1 MRELKILGVLV
12 FFTLLV
18 YWGVEPYAHSKMEKE
33 VAPANFKFNDLKAI
47 NYQGD
52 ATKGKQLIVSAG
64 CTGCHGIKAA
74 KMPAPMPKD
83 AAAASFGVAPPDLS
97 DAGLIYD
104 TKYLKNFIL
113 NPAHTMLTAMKY
125 SAKKPFPMPQFYG
138 VGGDKNKEV
147 SDIVAFLKSIAPKE
161 LSDKETFEAACGRC
175 HAVKY
180 DKWSQLGDQPKFA
193 GETDKLAYKLKLSQ
207 YMDHLKKYMGATPP
221 DLSIMIRAKSKEYL
235 ETFIDDPQKLLK
247 GTSMPRVG
255 LTKESTE
262 KVISYLESV
271 GDSKKAERESLIPKI
286 IGFLIIFTLFAYL
299 WKVKLWREVH

>member
-12 FFTLLV
+12 FFTLLL
-18 YWGVEPYAHSKMEKE
+18 YWGVEPYAHSKMHHHVE
-33 VAPANFKFNDLKAI
+33 PADFKFSDLKAI
-47 NYQGD
+47 NYKGD
-52 ATKGKQLIVSAG
+52 AKKGKELIVNAG
-64 CTGCHGIKAA
+64 CTGCHGVKAA
-74 KMPAPMPKD
+74 KMPAPMPED

-104 TKYLKNFIL
+104 ENYLKHFIL
-113 NPAHTMLTAMKY
+113 NPTHATLTAKKFN
-125 SAKKPFPMPQFYG
+125 AKKPFPMPGFFG

-161 LSDKETFEAACGRC
+161 LSNKETFVAACGRC
-175 HAVKY
+175 HSVNY
-180 DKWSQLGDQPKFA
+180 DKLSQLGDEPKFK
-193 GETDKLAYKLKLSQ
+193 GESDRLAYKLKVSKYL
-207 YMDHLKKYMGATPP
+207 DHVKKYMGATPP
-221 DLSIMIRAKSKEYL
+221 DLSIIIRARSKEYL
-235 ETFIDDPQKLLK
+235 ETFIDNPQKELK

-271 GDSKKAERESLIPKI
+271 GDSKKAERESLIPKV

-299 WKVKLWREVH
+299 WKSKLWREVH

>member
-12 FFTLLV
+12 FFTLLL

-33 VAPANFKFNDLKAI
+33 VAPADFKFSDLKAI
-47 NYQGD
+47 NYKGD
-52 ATKGKQLIVSAG
+52 PSKGKQLIVNAG

-97 DAGLIYD
+97 DAGAIYD
-104 TKYLKNFIL
+104 PKFLKNFIL

-125 SAKKPFPMPQFYG
+125 NAKKPFPMPQFFG
-138 VGGDKNKEV
+138 TGGDKNKEV
-147 SDIVAFLKSIAPKE
+147 SDIVAFLRSIAPKE

-175 HAVKY
+175 HSVKY
-180 DKWSQLGDQPKFA
+180 DKWYQIGQQPKLKTNT
-193 GETDKLAYKLKLSQ
+193 EKLAFKLKESQ
-207 YMDHLKKYMGATPP
+207 YLDHVKKYMGATPP
-221 DLSIMIRAKSKEYL
+221 DLSIMIRAKSKEEL
-235 ETFIDDPQKLLK
+235 ETFIDNPQKLLK

-271 GDSKKAERESLIPKI
+271 GDSKKAERESLIPKV
-286 IGFLIIFTLFAYL
+286 IGYLIIFTLFAYL
-299 WKVKLWREVH
+299 WKSKLWREVH